1 MSVGGNDRPCHAL
14 GQYLHIVEGTALVRE
29 RGGEV
34 VSLHPGQTIYPPPGV
49 EHWHGASPESF
60 MIHLAIRE
68 APGDGGTE
76 TAWGAPV
83 TDEEYNQR

>member
-1 MSVGGNDRPCHAL
+1 VSVGGNDRPCHAL

-60 MIHLAIRE
+60 MIHLAIWE